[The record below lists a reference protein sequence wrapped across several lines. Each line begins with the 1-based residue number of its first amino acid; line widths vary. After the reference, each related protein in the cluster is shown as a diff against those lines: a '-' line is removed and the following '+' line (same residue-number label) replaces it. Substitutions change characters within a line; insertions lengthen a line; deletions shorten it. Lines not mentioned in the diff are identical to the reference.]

1 MLRFIFKQQIVD
13 ANIGMNNE
21 TIHSVVVN
29 VPIVEGLLC
38 RGGSGEMGFDHTS
51 LLGIEIVKDARQE
64 NIEAQPQ
71 PKTAEV
77 AIALMNRLDELV
89 KRGRHILVAEDILLK
104 AVNEWRSATDNHS

>member
-64 NIEAQPQ
+64 NIEEKPELQAKIRAIVIETVEAQNGGVS
-71 PKTAEV
+71 AG
-77 AIALMNRLDELV
+77 ELLTD
-89 KRGRHILVAEDILLK
+89 LVADLRVL
-104 AVNEWRSATDNHS
+104 SAM

>member
-1 MLRFIFKQQIVD
+1 MRTVTRDGEVIVIDNYNPPVSLRLTVSEAATLRD
-13 ANIGMNNE
+13 E
-21 TIHSVVVN
+21 
-29 VPIVEGLLC
+29 
-38 RGGSGEMGFDHTS
+38 
-51 LLGIEIVKDARQE
+51 IEAAIMDYDARQE
-64 NIEAQPQ
+64 GNIEAQPQ